1 MLSFLG
7 LNGFEV
13 HQYAWLG
20 IGFLFFCFSILAYFR
35 KKDKLA
41 LLSLTLCG
49 ASLFIF
55 GALLDPYLNLWDEKF
70 HALVALNTKD
80 NFLFP
85 KLYKEAIVPENNYL
99 NWTSAHIWLHK
110 QPLFIWQIALCFKIF
125 GVSTF
130 TLRIPSIIMATL
142 AIPITH
148 RIVSLL
154 TDSQKGYF
162 SAIAITFSWFLLNLV
177 SGKGEIDHNDVCFF
191 FYITTSLWAWIEYI
205 HSGRQLKWIII
216 AAIFCG
222 GAVLTKWLTGLL
234 LYFVWSVYLL
244 SEYKFNIKEWK
255 INHFALAILITTILV
270 VPWQIYTFVQFPE
283 MAKVEHEYNFQH
295 LHSPVEEH
303 AHPTTFYLRT
313 LPHIFFGFLSLSS
326 ISPIGPKQIITYI
339 ILFIG
344 LITLVLSLKKYSHKI
359 TLLTTLI
366 FVYLFF
372 SLAKTKM
379 VTYPFIVSLIWF
391 ASIGAFIDLIFR
403 KVFVIIKNRKIYTII
418 SGIFLLFSALYMLN
432 IPRLR
437 IFHTNHFYLH
447 QAMKWNA
454 TVFTKLQDT
463 LPEKCIVFNVATL
476 DSNLPQLYIEAS
488 FYTQHDCYPI
498 IPSQT
503 TLEKLKQQGYSI
515 AVFTQNPL
523 PEEILNDPDIILIHD
538 IYI

>member
-13 HQYAWLG
+13 HQYAWLS
-20 IGFLFFCFSILAYFR
+20 IGFLFFCFSLLAYFR

-55 GALLDPYLNLWDEKF
+55 GALLDPYLNLWDEKY

-85 KLYKEAIVPENNYL
+85 KLFKEAIVPENNYL
-99 NWTSAHIWLHK
+99 HWTSAHVWLHK

-142 AIPITH
+142 AIPITY

-162 SAIAITFSWFLLNLV
+162 SAIAIAFSWFLLNLV

-191 FYITTSLWAWIEYI
+191 FYVTASLWAWIEYI
-205 HSGRQLKWIII
+205 HSGRKLKWIII

-222 GAVLTKWLTGLL
+222 GAALTKWLTGLL
-234 LYFVWSVYLL
+234 LYFVWGIYLL

-255 INHFALAILITTILV
+255 INHFALAILITTTLV

-295 LHSPVEEH
+295 LSTPVEGH
-303 AHPTTFYLRT
+303 AHSTTFYLRT
-313 LPHIFFGFLSLSS
+313 LPHLFFGFLSLSS
-326 ISPIGPKQIITYI
+326 TSPIGPKQIITYI
-339 ILFIG
+339 ILFTG
-344 LITLVLSLKKYSHKI
+344 LITL
-359 TLLTTLI
+359 
-366 FVYLFF
+366 
-372 SLAKTKM
+372 
-379 VTYPFIVSLIWF
+379 
-391 ASIGAFIDLIFR
+391 
-403 KVFVIIKNRKIYTII
+403 
-418 SGIFLLFSALYMLN
+418 
-432 IPRLR
+432 
-437 IFHTNHFYLH
+437 
-447 QAMKWNA
+447 
-454 TVFTKLQDT
+454 
-463 LPEKCIVFNVATL
+463 LP
-476 DSNLPQLYIEAS
+476 
-488 FYTQHDCYPI
+488 H
-498 IPSQT
+498 
-503 TLEKLKQQGYSI
+503 
-515 AVFTQNPL
+515 
-523 PEEILNDPDIILIHD
+523 
-538 IYI
+538 